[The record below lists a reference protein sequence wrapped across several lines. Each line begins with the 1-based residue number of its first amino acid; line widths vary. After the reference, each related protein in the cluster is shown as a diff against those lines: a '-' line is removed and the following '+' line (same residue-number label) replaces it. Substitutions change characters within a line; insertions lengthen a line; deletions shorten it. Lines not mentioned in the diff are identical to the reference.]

1 MTAGSPRVLV
11 SPPLIFAGLLGA
23 GLVIDGNWHDFGLPQ
38 LFAIALLVAALL
50 LIGSAL
56 DLFRRAHTRPEP
68 WQPASSLVVSGT
80 YRFTRNPM
88 YLGMAML
95 SLAVAIFFQSVAGSV
110 LTLIALGLIDRFVV
124 RREEAYLERRFGNP
138 YRSYKQQV
146 RRWL

>member
-68 WQPASSLVVSGT
+68 WQPASSLVVRGT

-88 YLGMAML
+88 YLGLLLILAGWAAAL
-95 SLAVAIFFQSVAGSV
+95 ANAVAVVLLPGFVAYVTRFQILPEERILRS
-110 LTLIALGLIDRFVV
+110 RFGA
-124 RREEAYLERRFGNP
+124 EFEAYART
-138 YRSYKQQV
+138 V